1 MQIVQYLTSLF
12 PTKTLPVLFGYRL
25 LSVLLFSNTKTTH
38 MKSFTALLTAASFL
52 AISFGTYA
60 QNPTAKQVANK
71 PENMPYKVENTNLR
85 FGNSQYSM
93 KVLQAWKAYD
103 ENNLDKVADMFAD
116 DVWGT
121 LADGTVIKGKEAFIN
136 ALKTYRGSFAA
147 VESAVHACTT
157 LKSAE
162 DPDRDATLIWGME
175 TDTKKD
181 GTVQKVSLHEVWFF
195 NQVGKVAEFHQF
207 AAPVLEEKK

>member
-1 MQIVQYLTSLF
+1 MKRF
-12 PTKTLPVLFGYRL
+12 
-25 LSVLLFSNTKTTH
+25 TT
-38 MKSFTALLTAASFL
+38 LLTAASFVAL
-52 AISFGTYA
+52 SFGANA
-60 QNPTAKQVANK
+60 QNPNAKQVANK
-71 PENMPYKVENTNLR
+71 PGNMPYKVENTNLR

-103 ENNLDKVADMFAD
+103 EGALDKVADMFAD

-121 LADGTVIKGKEAFIN
+121 LADGTTIKGKETFMNAF
-136 ALKTYRGSFAA
+136 KTYRAGFAA
-147 VESAVHACTT
+147 VESMVRACTT

-162 DPDRDATLIWGME
+162 HPESDVTMIWGME

-195 NQVGKVAEFHQF
+195 NQAGKVTEFHQF